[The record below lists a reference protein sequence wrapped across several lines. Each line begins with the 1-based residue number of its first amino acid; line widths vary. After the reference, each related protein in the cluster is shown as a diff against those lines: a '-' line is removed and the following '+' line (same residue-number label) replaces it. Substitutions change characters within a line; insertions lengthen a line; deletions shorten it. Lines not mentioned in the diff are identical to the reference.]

1 MAISLLSTNT
11 DTYDQNTYDVINDL
25 KKKNK
30 CVDIESIHNKVTK
43 MADFNDITKD
53 DLKDRMNILVINDK
67 LMKKLNRNLDS
78 N

>member
-43 MADFNDITKD
+43 MADFNDITKH

>member
-30 CVDIESIHNKVTK
+30 CADIESIHNKVTK

>member
-67 LMKKLNRNLDS
+67 LMKKLNKNLDS